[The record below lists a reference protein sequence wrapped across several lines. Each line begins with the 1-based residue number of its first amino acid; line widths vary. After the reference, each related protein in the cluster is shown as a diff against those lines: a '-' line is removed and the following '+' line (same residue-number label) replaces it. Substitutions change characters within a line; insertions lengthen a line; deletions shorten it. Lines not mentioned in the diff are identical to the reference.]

1 MPLSFLRRFWQRLR
15 DSLWFVPGLLVLGA
29 CGLAYGLIEFD
40 RRTSFDGA
48 KQFPL
53 LFGVGAQGSRSMLT
67 AVAGSMLT
75 VAALVFSL
83 TLSTISQ
90 VSSQYSPRVLR
101 NFMRDRGSQVVM
113 GYFVGV
119 FAYCLLVLGTI
130 RGTDEQKFVPST
142 AVMGGLALALGGV
155 AALIYFIHHIAES
168 LQTDT
173 ILQHISHQSRAAVDE
188 LFPETLGEPATDPAW
203 QAAWRAADARADWQ
217 PVRAHQTGYVQ
228 RLDADA
234 LLAWAT
240 KHHAWL
246 RVEQPVGAFVG
257 EGSRL
262 VSYQLRG
269 AATPLSPTAP
279 EALARCIIL
288 ESHRSI
294 GQDVGFGVQ
303 QLVDIALK
311 ALSPG
316 INDTTTAIMAVDHL
330 GLLVQRLAGR
340 PFPATLRTAEGRV
353 EVLIYA
359 PSRDFAGYLKL
370 AFDLVR
376 INAKGNHALFRRL
389 LRALAQVGEAA
400 CDDERKAAVETQA
413 KRLLSQADDTLDTD
427 YEKEAV
433 RATYQEVK
441 ACWLATR

>member
-1 MPLSFLRRFWQRLR
+1 MTVTLLRRLWQYLR
-15 DSLWFVPGLLVLGA
+15 DSLWFVPGLLVAGA
-29 CGLAYGLIEFD
+29 CSLAYALIEFD
-40 RRTSFDGA
+40 SRTSFDGA

-101 NFMRDRGSQVVM
+101 NFMRDRGNQVVM

-130 RGTDEQKFVPST
+130 RGTEEQKFVPST
-142 AVMGGLALALGGV
+142 AVLAGLTLALGGV
-155 AALIYFIHHIAES
+155 VALIYFIHHIAES

-173 ILQHISHQSRAAVDE
+173 ILQRISRQSRDAVEE
-188 LFPETLGEPATDPAW
+188 LFPKELGEPATDPAR
-203 QAAWRAADARADWQ
+203 QLAWRAADARPDWQ
-217 PVRAHQTGYVQ
+217 PVRATQTGYVQ
-228 RLDADA
+228 RVDAEA

-240 KHHAWL
+240 QHHAWL

-257 EGSRL
+257 EGNRL
-262 VSYQLRG
+262 VSYQLRDQ
-269 AATPLSPTAP
+269 ANVSPAHK
-279 EALARCIIL
+279 EALVRCVTL

-294 GQDVGFGVQ
+294 KQDVGFGVQ

-340 PFPATLRTAEGRV
+340 PFPATLRTAAQGP
-353 EVLIYA
+353 EVLIFA
-359 PSRDFAGYLKL
+359 PARDFAGYLKL

-400 CDDERKAAVETQA
+400 HDGERKADVAAQA
-413 KRLLSQADDTLDTD
+413 RLLLRQAEDTLASD
-427 YEKEAV
+427 YEKAAV
-433 RATYQEVK
+433 RATYEEEK
-441 ACWLATR
+441 ANWTT